1 MKISLIQM
9 NSISDKA
16 ANIAAARALIER
28 AVGEEGPDW
37 ILLPEQFD
45 WAGGVKGDK
54 TRNAE
59 ALPGGPGYAM
69 AQELAARHRVFIH
82 AGSLMERI
90 EGDER
95 IYNTSVA
102 FDRRGDEVARYRKIH
117 LFDVTTP
124 DGVAYRESATV
135 KPGDA
140 VVTYDCEGVTIG
152 CTICYDL
159 RFPALFQ
166 ALVDKGAELIA
177 LPAAF
182 TLQTGKDHWETLLRA
197 RAIETQTYV
206 CAAAQTGS
214 FKVNGETRQTYGHS
228 LVADPWGL
236 VVAKASDGVGIVS
249 TRFDREQVKRVRRL
263 IPVAEHKRAL

>member
-9 NSISDKA
+9 NSINDKA
-16 ANIAAARALIER
+16 ANIAAARDLIER

-54 TRNAE
+54 ARNAE
-59 ALPGGPGYAM
+59 ALPGGAAYSM
-69 AQELAARHRVFIH
+69 AQELAAKHRIFIH

-95 IYNTSVA
+95 IHNTTVV
-102 FDRRGDEVARYRKIH
+102 FDRRGDEIARYRKIH

-135 KPGDA
+135 KAGDL
-140 VVTYDCEGVTIG
+140 VVTYDCEGVKVG

-166 ALVDKGAELIA
+166 ALADKGAELITV
-177 LPAAF
+177 PAAF
-182 TLQTGKDHWETLLRA
+182 TLQTGKDHWDVLLRA

-214 FKVNGETRQTYGHS
+214 FKVNNETRQTYGHS

-236 VVAKASDGVGIVS
+236 VVAKASDGVGVVS
-249 TRFDREQVKRVRRL
+249 ARLDMAQIKRVRSL
-263 IPVAEHKRAL
+263 IPVAQHKRAL